1 MDAHR
6 DGPCPSVARIFGSLR
21 ACGRGRARATPTER
35 GRRLMQLYLRLLQ
48 FLRLYWGRL
57 VAAAICSGLVAAF
70 TGAYAWLV
78 RPAIDEVF
86 INRNETW
93 LILLPVVLMAVS
105 ALKGVASY
113 GQTYLMVYVGTRV
126 VTDIRQQLFGHLM
139 RLPISFHLQN
149 PSSRMMSR
157 VINDVN
163 WIQNAVSGVLKDL
176 FQQSLTFLVLLG
188 VVFYQNW
195 RLTLLSIVVIPLSVY
210 PMVRFGAR
218 LRRLATTGQERTADM
233 STALQETL
241 TGIRIVKGFTR
252 EAAEDRRFARVNEA
266 YCRTWMKSTQV
277 SAFTSPVLETVGVL
291 GVAGIIW
298 YGGWQ
303 VMHGTMTSGTF
314 FSFLTAVFLMYNPV
328 KRLASANNSIQ
339 QALSAAE
346 RVFAVLDVP
355 TEAAQDTGVRNL
367 DGVRSAIELR
377 DVSFQY
383 EGVETWALQGIS
395 LTVKAGEVLALV
407 GSSGAGKTTLVNL
420 IPRFYDPTKGAI
432 LIDGVD
438 LREIRLAALRRQI
451 GIVSQETLLFDD
463 TVRNNIAYGRDDV
476 TDDAIVE
483 AARAAFA
490 HDFIVRMP
498 NGYDTLIGENG
509 VKLSGGERQ
518 RLAIARALLRNP
530 PILILD
536 EATSS
541 LDTESERMVQ
551 MALANL
557 MKDRTTF
564 VIAHR
569 LSTVQRAS
577 RIVVLA
583 DGRIVEIGRHEDL
596 LAGGGTYQ
604 RLYQMQFQNGGEDM
618 PT

>member
-1 MDAHR
+1 MR
-6 DGPCPSVARIFGSLR
+6 
-21 ACGRGRARATPTER
+21 
-35 GRRLMQLYLRLLQ
+35 LYLRLLEYM
-48 FLRLYWGRL
+48 RPYWGRL
-57 VAAAICSGLVAAF
+57 IVAAACSGLVALF

-78 RPAIDEVF
+78 RPALDEVF
-86 INRNETW
+86 INKNVTW
-93 LILLPVVLMAVS
+93 MVFLPVALMLVS
-105 ALKGVASY
+105 VLKGVCSY
-113 GQTYLMVYVGTRV
+113 GQTYLMTYVGTRV

-139 RLPISFHLQN
+139 RLPVGFHLKN

-176 FQQSLTFLVLLG
+176 FQQTLTFVVLLG

-195 RLTLLSIVVIPLSVY
+195 RLTLFSIVVIPLSVY
-210 PMVRFGAR
+210 PMIRFGNR

-252 EAAEDRRFARVNEA
+252 EAAEDARFARINES
-266 YCRTWMKSTQV
+266 YFRTWMKSTQV
-277 SAFTSPVLETVGVL
+277 SAVTSPVLETVGVL

-298 YGGWQ
+298 YGGAQ
-303 VMHGTMTSGTF
+303 VIRGTMTPGTF
-314 FSFLTAVFLMYNPV
+314 FSFLTAVFLMYTPI
-328 KRLASANNSIQ
+328 KRLASANNTIQ
-339 QALSAAE
+339 QALAAAE
-346 RVFAVLDVP
+346 RVFGVLDVK
-355 TEAAQDTGVRNL
+355 TEAATDTGTREL
-367 DGVRSAIELR
+367 DGVRSTVELR
-377 DVSFQY
+377 NVSFRY
-383 EGVETWALQGIS
+383 EGIETPALQDIS
-395 LTVKAGEVLALV
+395 LRVKTGEVLAIV

-420 IPRFYDPTKGAI
+420 VPRFYDPTEGVI

-438 LREIRLAALRRQI
+438 LREIRLAALRRRT

-463 TVRNNIAYGRDDV
+463 TVRNNIAYGKDEV
-476 TDDAIVE
+476 TDEAVLE
-483 AARAAFA
+483 AARAAYA
-490 HDFIVRMP
+490 HEFIMRLP

-557 MKDRTTF
+557 MKGRTTF

-569 LSTVQRAS
+569 LSTVQRAD
-577 RIVVLA
+577 RIAVLA
-583 DGRIVEIGRHEDL
+583 GGRLVDIGRHEEL
-596 LAGGGTYQ
+596 LARAGVYQ
-604 RLYQMQFQNGGEDM
+604 RLYQMQFQDNSGEDA
-618 PT
+618 PA

>member
-1 MDAHR
+1 MR
-6 DGPCPSVARIFGSLR
+6 
-21 ACGRGRARATPTER
+21 
-35 GRRLMQLYLRLLQ
+35 LYLRLLEYM
-48 FLRLYWGRL
+48 RPYWGRL
-57 VAAAICSGLVAAF
+57 IVAAACSGLVALF

-78 RPAIDEVF
+78 RPALDEVF
-86 INRNETW
+86 INKNVTW
-93 LILLPVVLMAVS
+93 MVFLPVALMLVS
-105 ALKGVASY
+105 VLKGVSSY
-113 GQTYLMVYVGTRV
+113 GQTYLMTYVGTRV

-139 RLPISFHLQN
+139 RLPVGFHLKN

-176 FQQSLTFLVLLG
+176 FQQTLTFLVLLG

-210 PMVRFGAR
+210 PMVWLGAR

-252 EAAEDRRFARVNEA
+252 EAAEDARFARINES
-266 YCRTWMKSTQV
+266 YFRTWMKSTQV
-277 SAFTSPVLETVGVL
+277 SAVTSPVLETVGVL

-298 YGGWQ
+298 YGGAQ
-303 VMHGTMTSGTF
+303 VIRGTMTPGTF
-314 FSFLTAVFLMYNPV
+314 FSFLTAVFLMYTPI
-328 KRLASANNSIQ
+328 KRLASANNTIQ
-339 QALSAAE
+339 QALAAAE
-346 RVFAVLDVP
+346 RVFGVLDVK
-355 TEAAQDTGVRNL
+355 TEAATDTGTREL
-367 DGVRSAIELR
+367 DGVRSAVELR
-377 DVSFQY
+377 NVSFRY
-383 EGVETWALQGIS
+383 EGIETPALQDIS
-395 LTVKAGEVLALV
+395 LRVRTGEVLAIV

-420 IPRFYDPTKGAI
+420 IPRFYDPTEGAI
-432 LIDGVD
+432 FIDDVD
-438 LREIRLAALRRQI
+438 LREIRLAALRRRT

-463 TVRNNIAYGRDDV
+463 TVRNNIAYGKDEMNEEAI
-476 TDDAIVE
+476 TD
-483 AARAAFA
+483 AAKAAYA
-490 HDFIVRMP
+490 HEFIMRLP

-557 MKDRTTF
+557 MEGRTTF

-569 LSTVQRAS
+569 LSTVQRAD
-577 RIVVLA
+577 RIAVLA
-583 DGRIVEIGRHEDL
+583 GGRLVEIGRHEEL
-596 LAGGGTYQ
+596 LAKAGVYQ
-604 RLYQMQFQNGGEDM
+604 RLYQMQFQDEGEDDVKR
-618 PT
+618 

>member
-1 MDAHR
+1 
-6 DGPCPSVARIFGSLR
+6 
-21 ACGRGRARATPTER
+21 
-35 GRRLMQLYLRLLQ
+35 
-48 FLRLYWGRL
+48 
-57 VAAAICSGLVAAF
+57 
-70 TGAYAWLV
+70 
-78 RPAIDEVF
+78 
-86 INRNETW
+86 
-93 LILLPVVLMAVS
+93 
-105 ALKGVASY
+105 
-113 GQTYLMVYVGTRV
+113 
-126 VTDIRQQLFGHLM
+126 
-139 RLPISFHLQN
+139 
-149 PSSRMMSR
+149 
-157 VINDVN
+157 
-163 WIQNAVSGVLKDL
+163 
-176 FQQSLTFLVLLG
+176 
-188 VVFYQNW
+188 VFYQNW

-252 EAAEDRRFARVNEA
+252 EVAEDRRFARVNEA
-266 YCRTWMKSTQV
+266 YFRAWMKSTQV

-438 LREIRLAALRRQI
+438 LREIRLAALRRRI

-476 TDDAIVE
+476 TDDAIIE

-557 MKDRTTF
+557 MKGRTTF

>member
-1 MDAHR
+1 MR
-6 DGPCPSVARIFGSLR
+6 
-21 ACGRGRARATPTER
+21 
-35 GRRLMQLYLRLLQ
+35 LYLRLLEYM
-48 FLRLYWGRL
+48 RPYWGRL
-57 VAAAICSGLVAAF
+57 IAAAVFSGAVAAL

-78 RPAIDEVF
+78 RPALDEIF
-86 INRNETW
+86 INKSVTW
-93 LILLPVVLMAVS
+93 LVWLPVALMAVS
-105 ALKGVASY
+105 VLKGICGY
-113 GQTYLMVYVGTRV
+113 GQSYLMIYVGSRV
-126 VTDIRQQLFGHLM
+126 VTDIRQELFGHLM
-139 RLPISFHLQN
+139 RLPVGFHLRN

-188 VVFYQNW
+188 VIFYQNW
-195 RLTLLSIVVIPLSVY
+195 RLALLATVVIPLSAY
-210 PMVRFGAR
+210 PMVRFGNQ
-218 LRRLATTGQERTADM
+218 LRKIATTGQERTADM

-252 EAAEDRRFARVNEA
+252 EDAEDRRFARFNEA
-266 YCRTWMKSTQV
+266 YFRTNMKSTQV
-277 SAFTSPVLETVGVL
+277 SSITSPVLEAVGVI

-298 YGGWQ
+298 YGGSQ
-303 VMHGTMTSGTF
+303 VINGAMTPGTF
-314 FSFLTAVFLMYNPV
+314 FSFLTAVFLMYTPI
-328 KRLASANNSIQ
+328 KRLASANNTIQ
-339 QALSAAE
+339 QALAAAD
-346 RVFAVLDVP
+346 RVFNVLDVS
-355 TEAAQDTGVRNL
+355 TEAARDTGTRAL
-367 DGVRSAIELR
+367 SGVASTIELR
-377 DVSFQY
+377 NVSFRYDGVESAALQDVSLA
-383 EGVETWALQGIS
+383 VNT
-395 LTVKAGEVLALV
+395 GEVLAIV

-420 IPRFYDPTKGAI
+420 IPRFYDPTAGAI

-438 LREIRLAALRRQI
+438 LREIRLAALRQRI

-463 TVRNNIAYGRDDV
+463 SVRNNIAYGKDQVEDG
-476 TDDAIVE
+476 AIIE
-483 AARAAFA
+483 AAQAAYA
-490 HDFIVRMP
+490 HDFIARLP

-557 MKDRTTF
+557 MKGRTTF

-569 LSTVQRAS
+569 LSTVQRAD
-577 RIVVLA
+577 RIAVLA
-583 DGRIVEIGRHEDL
+583 DGRLVELGRHEDL
-596 LAGGGTYQ
+596 LESGGVYQ
-604 RLYQMQFQNGGEDM
+604 RLYQMQFQDDGN
-618 PT
+618 PPA

>member
-1 MDAHR
+1 
-6 DGPCPSVARIFGSLR
+6 
-21 ACGRGRARATPTER
+21 
-35 GRRLMQLYLRLLQ
+35 MQLYLRLLQ
-48 FLRLYWGRL
+48 YLRPYWGRL

-78 RPAIDEVF
+78 RPALDEVF
-86 INRNETW
+86 IKRNETW
-93 LILLPVVLMAVS
+93 LILLPVALIAVS

-126 VTDIRQQLFGHLM
+126 VTDIRQRLFSHLM
-139 RLPISFHLQN
+139 RLPIGFHLKN

-163 WIQNAVSGVLKDL
+163 WIQNAVAGVLKDL
-176 FQQSLTFLVLLG
+176 FQQSLTFLVLLA
-188 VVFYQNW
+188 VVLYQNW
-195 RLTLLSIVVIPLSVY
+195 WLTLLSIVVIPLSVY

-252 EAAEDRRFARVNEA
+252 EATEDRRFARVNEA
-266 YCRTWMKSTQV
+266 YFHTWMKSAQV
-277 SAFTSPVLETVGVL
+277 SAITSPVLETVGIL

-303 VMHGTMTSGTF
+303 VMHGTMTPGTF

-367 DGVRSAIELR
+367 DGVRSTIELR
-377 DVSFQY
+377 DVSFRY
-383 EGVETWALQGIS
+383 EGVETWALRSIS

-420 IPRFYDPTKGAI
+420 IPRFYDPTQGAI

-438 LREIRLAALRRQI
+438 LREIRLAALRGQI

-463 TVRNNIAYGRDDV
+463 TVRHNVAYGKDDV
-476 TDDAIVE
+476 TDEAIIE

-490 HDFIVRMP
+490 HDFIMRMP

-557 MKDRTTF
+557 MKGRTTF

-583 DGRIVEIGRHEDL
+583 GGRIVEIGRHEDL
-596 LAGGGTYQ
+596 LAGAGTYQ
-604 RLYQMQFQNGGEDM
+604 RLYQMQFQNGGEEM